1 MPCRDRG
8 GAASVASVTGVT
20 GISWSAPRARKM
32 SKQTSSPGDSGDKPR
47 QEGEGLPRMGSGGA
61 SPMGEGILH
70 RFRKNATEEVRAT
83 ISTFKGVDYASIRVD
98 YEAEPG
104 VWHPTKKGLT
114 IALDL
119 LPELE
124 KAVRALRKQEAVKDG

>member
-1 MPCRDRG
+1 MSD
-8 GAASVASVTGVT
+8 GV
-20 GISWSAPRARKM
+20 
-32 SKQTSSPGDSGDKPR
+32 
-47 QEGEGLPRMGSGGA
+47 
-61 SPMGEGILH
+61 LH
-70 RFRKNATEEVRAT
+70 RFRKNSSEEVQAT
-83 ISTFKGVDYASIRVD
+83 ISEFQGTDYASIRVC

-124 KAVRALRKQEAVKDG
+124 KAVRALRKAAA

>member
-1 MPCRDRG
+1 
-8 GAASVASVTGVT
+8 
-20 GISWSAPRARKM
+20 M
-32 SKQTSSPGDSGDKPR
+32 SER
-47 QEGEGLPRMGSGGA
+47 V
-61 SPMGEGILH
+61 LH

-83 ISTFKGVDYASIRVD
+83 ISTFKGVDYASIRVY

-104 VWHPTKKGLT
+104 VWHPTKRGLT